1 MSELTAIAHLIDRPV
16 WAVSGVVK
24 ERQQDLEIA
33 GSLPVSTFAPLINLI
48 PFRDDLT
55 VSLINRRYIYRDPQV
70 TAAFV
75 EALGEAGLFERDGDQ
90 LSAAPRVQALA
101 NEVNA
106 TVDIICSELWGA
118 DDEHALSVSKMARRV
133 LDAATDRHGL
143 VGFAQRT
150 TEPTDT
156 LHQLW
161 SRLTALRLVRNEAH
175 VAAWTD
181 VGLTP
186 NDVEVLTSAWA
197 GTATQGDSAPSQ
209 GLIERGFVTDGVVNE
224 EGLRV
229 RQQIEDAT
237 DDGVRQAYA
246 AIDTSRFLDLLIDL
260 APTA

>member
-143 VGFAQRT
+143 VGFAQR
-150 TEPTDT
+150 
-156 LHQLW
+156 L
-161 SRLTALRLVRNEAH
+161 S
-175 VAAWTD
+175 
-181 VGLTP
+181 
-186 NDVEVLTSAWA
+186 
-197 GTATQGDSAPSQ
+197 
-209 GLIERGFVTDGVVNE
+209 LIH
-224 EGLRV
+224 
-229 RQQIEDAT
+229 I
-237 DDGVRQAYA
+237 
-246 AIDTSRFLDLLIDL
+246 
-260 APTA
+260 